1 MTVEF
6 EGIPYSDCFAVEIRW
21 VARREREQDL
31 KVEVGV
37 EVDFRKT
44 TFLKSKIRSGTIEE
58 TAVVHKELFRAIAKA
73 CAAAKGDVAVEEE
86 IETPEEEEAV
96 ISPPAIETMDM
107 KGRALQLLWNVSWD
121 LFDNSTV
128 LGCGA
133 LVLLLCFWRVL
144 LRNRGVNN
152 DAVVEVPLLSSPALG
167 EEVAALRSRID
178 GLEAELKAIHGT
190 LQEILVV
197 LKNNKSDL

>member
-21 VARREREQDL
+21 VTRREGDQDL

-58 TAVVHKELFRAIAKA
+58 TAVVHKELFQAIAKT
-73 CAAAKGDVAVEEE
+73 CAAAKGEAAVAEE
-86 IETPEEEEAV
+86 IEISEEDKNVPLSPEV
-96 ISPPAIETMDM
+96 DTMDIKAKAM
-107 KGRALQLLWNVSWD
+107 QLLSNVS
-121 LFDNSTV
+121 LEIAA
-128 LGCGA
+128 CGA
-133 LVLLLCFWRVL
+133 LVLFLFFWRL
-144 LRNRGVNN
+144 LSRNRGVN
-152 DAVVEVPLLSSPALG
+152 VVEESLLSSPALA
-167 EEVAALRSRID
+167 EEVAALGSRVD

-197 LKNNKSDL
+197 LKNNKSDS